1 MAMIATMPSELL
13 KSSARERAVELL
25 GHYEKLA
32 QFAIEVWE
40 ATRRETLRMGD
51 AEALHAQ
58 RDQCES
64 FFKGELERID
74 DCLKAV
80 APQED
85 REAIR
90 SYARLTALRDQLATK
105 YNELFP
111 KWQTLDDLEDILL
124 APLQLSQEQCIELAK
139 RFPPPQSW
147 YGEDF
152 DPFTPEEPSP

>member
-1 MAMIATMPSELL
+1 MIATMPSELL
-13 KSSARERAVELL
+13 KSNARQRAVALL
-25 GHYEKLA
+25 GHYERVA

-40 ATRRETLRMGD
+40 ATCRETLRIGD

-74 DCLKAV
+74 DCLGVV
-80 APQED
+80 APRED

-111 KWQTLDDLEDILL
+111 KWHTLDDLEEILL
-124 APLQLSQEQCIELAK
+124 SSKIPPREVRIELAK
-139 RFPPPQSW
+139 RFPPPQTW
-147 YGEDF
+147 YEEDF
-152 DPFTPEEPSP
+152 DPFTPAESAP